1 MSVQD
6 LTKENFEETI
16 GNNDIVII
24 DFWAEWCGPC
34 KAFKPIFHSAS
45 DRHDDVTFVSCDTEA
60 QTELAGMFQIRSIP
74 TTVIFREQI
83 PIFSQPG
90 MLPADALDEVLGK
103 VKELDMDE
111 VRKTVEEQTA
121 QA

>member
-1 MSVQD
+1 
-6 LTKENFEETI
+6 
-16 GNNDIVII
+16 
-24 DFWAEWCGPC
+24 
-34 KAFKPIFHSAS
+34 
-45 DRHDDVTFVSCDTEA
+45 
-60 QTELAGMFQIRSIP
+60 MFQIRSIP

-111 VRKTVEEQTA
+111 VRKTVEQQTA